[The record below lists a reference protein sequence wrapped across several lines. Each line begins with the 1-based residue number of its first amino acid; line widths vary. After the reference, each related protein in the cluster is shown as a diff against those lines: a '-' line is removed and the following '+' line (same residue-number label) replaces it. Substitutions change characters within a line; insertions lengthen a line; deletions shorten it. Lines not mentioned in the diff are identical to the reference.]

1 MTNTSVL
8 ILMVLLLAA
17 MIVLMVVVLISQKH
31 SERSKEDLLR
41 RQNEIR
47 EELRDDMDKSALA
60 TRTYVDSV
68 FKNYGDAV
76 SNNISDKLG
85 HMSERIRDFSDVLGE
100 TSRQNEQKLD
110 NIRTSMREQLQQLT
124 HENNDQLEKMRETVD
139 EKLQKTLEDR
149 IGQSFKRVN
158 EELEKVYRGLGEMQ
172 TLATGVGDLKKV
184 LSNVKTRGMLGEMQ
198 LGSILE
204 EILSPD
210 QYEANVHTKRR
221 SADNVEFAVKLPGQ
235 DEDIKQIWLP
245 IDSKFPG
252 ETYQKLIDATE
263 TGDPQLVEDASKELK
278 RRLKSEAKDISDKY
292 LDPPYTTNF
301 GIMFLP
307 FEGLYAEAIRLG
319 MMEELQRTYHVNIA
333 GPTTMAA
340 LLNSLQMG
348 FRTLA
353 IQKHSNE
360 VWSLLADV
368 KKEFAT
374 FAGVLDKA
382 RKNLNSADQE
392 LEKLIGVRTRQI
404 NRKLEKVEALDYR
417 DDHNAVAV
425 KFSEGT
431 APGPDPIDHEIEIE
445 DYIES

>member
-1 MTNTSVL
+1 MTNTAVIILLIVL
-8 ILMVLLLAA
+8 IISV
-17 MIVLMVVVLISQKH
+17 IVLITVTLVAQKNNRY
-31 SERSKEDLLR
+31 EQEQLLR

-47 EELRDDMDKSALA
+47 EELRDDMDQSATA
-60 TRTYVDSV
+60 TRIHVDSV
-68 FKNYGDAV
+68 FKNYGDTV
-76 SNNISDKLG
+76 SGNIADKLG
-85 HMSERIRDFSDVLGE
+85 NMSEKIKDFSDVLGE
-100 TSRQNEQKLD
+100 SSRQNEQKLD
-110 NIRTSMREQLQQLT
+110 NIRTSMRDQLT
-124 HENNDQLEKMRETVD
+124 ALTQQNSDQLEKMRETVD
-139 EKLQKTLEDR
+139 EKLQKTLEER

-184 LSNVKTRGMLGEMQ
+184 LSNVKTRGILGEMQ

-204 EILSPD
+204 EILAPE
-210 QYEANVHTKRR
+210 QYEANVRTKRR
-221 SADNVEFAVKLPGQ
+221 SADNVEYAVRLPGQ
-235 DEDIKQIWLP
+235 DDEIKQIWLP
-245 IDSKFPG
+245 IDSKFPA
-252 ETYQKLIDATE
+252 ETYQRLVEAVESGDAQLIDE
-263 TGDPQLVEDASKELK
+263 ASKELK
-278 RRLKSEAKDISDKY
+278 RRLKSEAKDISEKY

-319 MMEELQRTYHVNIA
+319 MMEELQRSYHVNIA

-368 KKEFAT
+368 KKEFMT

-382 RKNLNSADQE
+382 RKNINSADQE

-404 NRKLEKVEALDYR
+404 NRKLEKVEALDYS
-417 DDHNAVAV
+417 DEPGSVLSDPLDEVI
-425 KFSEGT
+425 SE
-431 APGPDPIDHEIEIE
+431 E
-445 DYIES
+445 DYIDS

>member
-1 MTNTSVL
+1 MTNSAIIITLVICL
-8 ILMVLLLAA
+8 
-17 MIVLMVVVLISQKH
+17 IVLVFSIITFAITISHK
-31 SERSKEDLLR
+31 SKDRLEKEALLR

-47 EELRDDMDKSALA
+47 EELRDDLSQTERNTRQHIDSA
-60 TRTYVDSV
+60 
-68 FKNYGDAV
+68 FKNYGDTV
-76 SNNISDKLG
+76 SANISEKLTGMSDK
-85 HMSERIRDFSDVLGE
+85 IKDFQDVLGE
-100 TSRQNEQKLD
+100 SSRQNEQKLD
-110 NIRTSMREQLQQLT
+110 NIRNSMREQITNLT
-124 HENNDQLEKMRETVD
+124 QENNQQLEKMRETVD

-149 IGQSFKRVN
+149 IGQSFKRVS
-158 EELEKVYRGLGEMQ
+158 EQLENVHRSLGEMQ

-204 EILSPD
+204 EILSPE
-210 QYEANVHTKRR
+210 QYEADVRTKRKG
-221 SADNVEFAVKLPGQ
+221 SEFVEYAVKLPGQ
-235 DEDIKQIWLP
+235 DEEIPQIWLP

-252 ETYQKLIDATE
+252 ETYQQLVDASE
-263 TGDPQLVEDASKELK
+263 SGDPARVEAAQKEL
-278 RRLKSEAKDISDKY
+278 RTRLKSEAKDISDKY

-307 FEGLYAEAIRLG
+307 FEGLYAEAIKMG

-374 FAGVLDKA
+374 FEGVLAKA
-382 RKNLNSADQE
+382 RKNLSSADQE
-392 LEKLIGVRTRQI
+392 LEKLVGVRTRQI
-404 NRKLEKVEALDYR
+404 NRKLEKVENLEYDQ
-417 DDHNAVAV
+417 DEV
-425 KFSEGT
+425 
-431 APGPDPIDHEIEIE
+431 IDVLP
-445 DYIES
+445 

>member
-1 MTNTSVL
+1 MEEFEIMSGTIMLILLIVLLIAVLVL
-8 ILMVLLLAA
+8 I
-17 MIVLMVVVLISQKH
+17 VVVLMGQKNSQT
-31 SERSKEDLLR
+31 SRDELLR

-47 EELRDDMDKSALA
+47 EELRDDMDQTTMA
-60 TRTYVDSV
+60 TRTHVDSM

-76 SNNISDKLG
+76 SSNISDKLG
-85 HMSERIRDFSDVLGE
+85 HMSDRIKDFSDVLGE

-110 NIRTSMREQLQQLT
+110 NIRTSMREQLQTLT
-124 HENNDQLEKMRETVD
+124 RENNDQLEKMRETVD
-139 EKLQKTLEDR
+139 EKLQKTLEER

-172 TLATGVGDLKKV
+172 SLATGVGDLKKV

-204 EILSPD
+204 EILSPE
-210 QYEANVHTKRR
+210 QYEANVRTKRR
-221 SADNVEFAVKLPGQ
+221 SADNVEFAVKLPGHD
-235 DEDIKQIWLP
+235 DEIRQIWLP

-252 ETYQKLIDATE
+252 ETYQRLVEASE
-263 TGDPQLVEDASKELK
+263 TGDPQLVEEASKELK
-278 RRLKSEAKDISDKY
+278 KRLKSEAKDIRDKY

-319 MMEELQRTYHVNIA
+319 MMEELQRVYQVNIA

-368 KKEFAT
+368 KKEFVT

-404 NRKLEKVEALDYR
+404 NRKLEKVEALDYQ
-417 DDHNAVAV
+417 DDLPAVN
-425 KFSEGT
+425 T
-431 APGPDPIDHEIEIE
+431 AGADPIERAIVAE
-445 DYIES
+445 DYIED